1 MHVPKFSSSFDG
13 RASTSQEIP
22 LTAPFPTESWAS
34 AAISVRLHEK
44 ANFITGASAVVVVQ
58 NAVQVP
64 DEPSVIY
71 AADLTTVTI
80 VSGDAA
86 PKLYT
91 AAIAAPIG
99 PMLRLLLRWTQ
110 PATPAQTSASTFA
123 ISIDLVGRTA

>member
-1 MHVPKFSSSFDG
+1 VHVPKFSSSFDG
-13 RASTSQEIP
+13 RVSTTQDIP

-34 AAISVRLHEK
+34 AAISVRLHDK
-44 ANFITGASAVVVVQ
+44 ANFSATASALVVVQ

-64 DEPSVIY
+64 DEPSIIY

-80 VSGDAA
+80 ASGDAA

-91 AAIAAPIG
+91 AAVASPIG
-99 PMLRLLLRWTQ
+99 PMLRLVLRWTQ
-110 PATPAQTSASTFA
+110 GATAQGSVATFA